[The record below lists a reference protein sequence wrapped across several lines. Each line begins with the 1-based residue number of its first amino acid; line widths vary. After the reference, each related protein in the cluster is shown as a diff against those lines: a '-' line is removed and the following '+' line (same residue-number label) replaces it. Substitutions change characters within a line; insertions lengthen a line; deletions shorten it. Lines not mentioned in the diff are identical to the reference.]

1 MGWRSDM
8 GNRKAVSRKGAE
20 NAKDA
25 KSRTNKELVG
35 LMKGKS
41 LTKGDIFSTGVKW
54 HAQS

>member
-1 MGWRSDM
+1 M